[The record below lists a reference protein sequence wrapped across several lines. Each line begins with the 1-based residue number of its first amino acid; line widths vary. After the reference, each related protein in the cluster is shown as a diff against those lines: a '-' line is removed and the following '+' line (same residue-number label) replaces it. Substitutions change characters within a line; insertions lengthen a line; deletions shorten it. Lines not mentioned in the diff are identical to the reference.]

1 MTTEEK
7 LKHFEDS
14 AIAKAKSLAENMIRE
29 HQNALD
35 KIFADHKADKDRQIA
50 LQIKTETDSIK
61 RADNMQLSKEQ
72 IKLKRL
78 LTQKT
83 KELKEKLFLEVSE
96 KLKAYRSTEDY
107 VKLLKRQI
115 DSIHETAK
123 NQEVHIYLDVE
134 DASLLE
140 ALQAYDKAENA
151 GYQETLIAY
160 LEHGCNMNRTA
171 DALFIH
177 RNTLAYRIKRIRAI
191 SGIDLE
197 NLSPGDGLLRIWLAC
212 RILRDLPQ

>member
-140 ALQAYDKAENA
+140 ALQAYDKAENSSFI
-151 GYQETLIAY
+151 IAKSSFM
-160 LEHGCNMNRTA
+160 GGTKAVIPSR
-171 DALFIH
+171 
-177 RNTLAYRIKRIRAI
+177 
-191 SGIDLE
+191 
-197 NLSPGDGLLRIWLAC
+197 
-212 RILRDLPQ
+212 RILIDHSFQTKLEEAKKEFTFNGGDADE